1 MIDSI
6 ILTFV
11 ACLVQDPTWCETRS
25 ADAPFSTPVAC
36 LMAGQ
41 TEAARWLADHPAYR
55 LDSWRCG
62 REEKTL

>member
-1 MIDSI
+1 MDPL

-11 ACLVQDPTWCETRS
+11 VCLMHAPTSCETRS
-25 ADAPFSTPVAC
+25 LDAPFSTPVAC
-36 LMAGQ
+36 LMAAQ